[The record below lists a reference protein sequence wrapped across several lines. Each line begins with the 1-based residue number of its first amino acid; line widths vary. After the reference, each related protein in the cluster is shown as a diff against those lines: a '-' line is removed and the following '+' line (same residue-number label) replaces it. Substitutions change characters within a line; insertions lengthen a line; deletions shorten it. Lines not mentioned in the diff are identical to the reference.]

1 MRPAGRRFAAPFP
14 ALRSLPIRA
23 PPQHAARFHPA
34 ADPSTHVRAGSIH
47 RRRGPELQR
56 ACSRWRCAN
65 AFVPLLTRSQAVPA
79 KTIARKPARLS
90 LAAGSRW
97 PPRAVPHAGP
107 WHAVRA
113 AALLPQA
120 LLSRTPLAP
129 RFALAFA
136 PLASSDVLLRTRR
149 VEPPSGVRLSR
160 FPVAAHVR
168 CAGLRLR
175 AQGLWSVRG

>member
-34 ADPSTHVRAGSIH
+34 ADPSTHVRARSIH

-56 ACSRWRCAN
+56 GCSRWRCAN
-65 AFVPLLTRSQAVPA
+65 AFAPLPIRSQAVSA
-79 KTIARKPARLS
+79 RTIARKPAPQS
-90 LAAGSRW
+90 PAAGSHWPRRSALDAGRW
-97 PPRAVPHAGP
+97 HV
-107 WHAVRA
+107 VRA

-120 LLSRTPLAP
+120 LLSRTPLGP
-129 RFALAFA
+129 PFALAFA

-149 VEPPSGVRLSR
+149 VEPPSG
-160 FPVAAHVR
+160 
-168 CAGLRLR
+168 
-175 AQGLWSVRG
+175 